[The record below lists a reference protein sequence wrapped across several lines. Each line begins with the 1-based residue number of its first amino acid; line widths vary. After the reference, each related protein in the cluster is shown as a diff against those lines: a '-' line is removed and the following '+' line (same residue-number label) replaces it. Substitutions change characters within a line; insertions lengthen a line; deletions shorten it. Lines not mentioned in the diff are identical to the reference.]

1 MTTITVQVPRSPA
14 IPRGAVWAASAFAA
28 LWSLLRAA
36 ARMAPK
42 RASTRAEEAE
52 VVRRMAIRLQDT
64 EPSLAADLF
73 AAAARHEGVEE

>member
-28 LWSLLRAA
+28 LWSLLTVA

-42 RASTRAEEAE
+42 REPTRAEEAE
-52 VVRRMAIRLQDT
+52 VVRQLAIRLQAT
-64 EPSLAADLF
+64 EPSFAADLF
-73 AAAARHEGVEE
+73 AAAARHESVEE